1 MLTASPRQLEY
12 VNAIF
17 RHGGLTAAAAVLAPD
32 HPLATRQT
40 VTLAEISACPP
51 VLTDQDQSIDHM
63 RNLFSRSGLPVRIV
77 HRCASQ
83 ELMRPF
89 AANGLGVGLSY
100 SQPAPRLSPDGKPFV
115 LRPVADAG
123 TQPIILA
130 IPARAPDPADL
141 SALQDILARILALQT
156 QPVAP
161 VPQNSAPQSA

>member
-1 MLTASPRQLEY
+1 
-12 VNAIF
+12 
-17 RHGGLTAAAAVLAPD
+17 
-32 HPLATRQT
+32 
-40 VTLAEISACPP
+40 
-51 VLTDQDQSIDHM
+51 M
-63 RNLFSRSGLPVRIV
+63 RS
-77 HRCASQ
+77 
-83 ELMRPF
+83 F
-89 AANGLGVGLSY
+89 AASGLGVGLSY

-161 VPQNSAPQSA
+161 APQNSAPQSA